1 MEGVVDWVKNLVFY
15 LLFLTLA
22 LSLLPAGKYEKYVRL
37 FAGMVFVLAAVR
49 PFTVSLRLEEKLAGY
64 MEQVSFQNEAADFER
79 ELMGMEERRMEEL
92 TRKYEETVAEQVG
105 EMARE
110 AGVEPER
117 VEVEIDGDRESERF
131 GMVTEVAVV
140 AAGKGKT
147 ETEPQRTSLEGSRIS
162 IEAVREVEPVDIG
175 IEKEKGKA
183 GQETAGGDGVQEGAL
198 SDLPEITE
206 SWRETAPAPTPDGGT
221 ASKSGSDDGER
232 DGSKPENA
240 PASSGN
246 AAVTARQEPETA
258 LEGAETAPKQNL
270 DSAGESKVSAD
281 LRRRIAEYYH
291 LEEGHVEIQLEH
303 E

>member
-92 TRKYEETVAEQVG
+92 TSKYEETVAEQVG

-147 ETEPQRTSLEGSRIS
+147 ETEPQKTSLEGSRIS
-162 IEAVREVEPVDIG
+162 VEAVREVEPVEIG
-175 IEKEKGKA
+175 IGKEKGKA
-183 GQETAGGDGVQEGAL
+183 GQETAGGDVGQEGVLA
-198 SDLPEITE
+198 DLPEITE
-206 SWRETAPAPTPDGGT
+206 SERKTAPAPAPDGGT
-221 ASKSGSDDGER
+221 ASKSGPDDGER
-232 DGSKPENA
+232 NGSKPENA

-246 AAVTARQEPETA
+246 AAVTARQETETA
-258 LEGAETAPKQNL
+258 PEGAETAPKQNL